1 MAGKARYLPSAR
13 CCWDF
18 KLCFIPFLVKRSL
31 PQGWRIGGLRHVDM
45 GCTII
50 FFVWRLR
57 HRGASPSPRLLE
69 GQSFHV
75 GVCSIWVDHPR
86 FNPALRAHCHWLPY
100 KLPFLHLLPLGFVHR
115 IANGPPGLSSSIFS
129 TDFSKFWN
137 NRPGH
142 GPRSRTHRPIQGLAA
157 DDQLWG
163 RSSAEHFRR
172 FKRSVVCGF
181 CPHNWLDISR
191 WAHDR
196 QLEHNISPILVD
208 WHQFNQVAKSRGA
221 SISGWHQ
228 GCLFY

>member
-1 MAGKARYLPSAR
+1 MVGKARYLPSAQ

-18 KLCFIPFLVKRSL
+18 KLCFILFLVKCSL

-50 FFVWRLR
+50 FFYGGCAIMGPTLAPGCWRDRAYMLVF
-57 HRGASPSPRLLE
+57 ALYE
-69 GQSFHV
+69 A
-75 GVCSIWVDHPR
+75 DHPR
-86 FNPALRAHCHWLPY
+86 CNPALRAHCHWLPY

-115 IANGPPGLSSSIFS
+115 IANWPPCLSSSIFS
-129 TDFSKFWN
+129 TDFSKLWN
-137 NRPGH
+137 NRPGPR
-142 GPRSRTHRPIQGLAA
+142 PRSRIHRSIQGIAA
-157 DDQLWG
+157 DDQLRD

-172 FKRSVVCGF
+172 FKRSVVCGL

-191 WAHDR
+191 WAHDW

-208 WHQFNQVAKSRGA
+208 WRQFNQVAKSCGA

-228 GCLFY
+228 GCLYY